1 MNNNIHKA
9 LVAGTRNFV
18 HRNGFHK
25 VVLGLSG
32 GIDSSVTA
40 VIAAEALGKNNVL
53 AVIMPSPYTQKTS
66 ISDARKLAKNLGIKT
81 LYLPIKSI
89 MVVYTKT
96 LAKTFSGY
104 PDDMTEENLQ
114 ARIRS
119 TLLMALCNKFQ
130 MMLLATGNKS
140 ELATG
145 YCTLYGDLAGGLAPI
160 GDLLKIQVYSLAR
173 LINKKKESIIPI
185 SILDKEPSA
194 ELKPQQKD
202 RDTLPPYH
210 ILDQILEKY
219 LKYKQ
224 TAEEISR
231 SGFDKITVEKVIMM
245 HKKSEFKRKQAPPV
259 IKISDWSHSLR

>member
-18 HRNGFHK
+18 HRNDFHK

-40 VIAAEALGKNNVL
+40 VIAVEALGKNNVL

-66 ISDARKLAKNLGIKT
+66 INDARKLAKNLGIKT

-89 MVVYTKT
+89 MKVYSKT
-96 LAKTFSGY
+96 LAKTFSDY
-104 PDDMTEENLQ
+104 PEDVTEENLQ

-119 TLLMALCNKFQ
+119 TLLMALSNKFQ

-145 YCTLYGDLAGGLAPI
+145 YCSLYGDLAGGLAPI
-160 GDLLKIQVYSLAR
+160 GDLLKTQVYSLAGW
-173 LINKKKESIIPI
+173 LNKEKNDIIPI
-185 SILDKEPSA
+185 SILEKAPSA
-194 ELKPQQKD
+194 ELKMGQKD
-202 RDTLPPYH
+202 IDILPPYE
-210 ILDQILEKY
+210 ILDKILEKY
-219 LKYKQ
+219 LRWGK
-224 TAEEISR
+224 TANDLSKE
-231 SGFDKITVEKVIMM
+231 GFDRETVTKMIEMVKR
-245 HKKSEFKRKQAPPV
+245 SAFKRKQAPPSLKV
-259 IKISDWSHSLR
+259 SDWLLEK